1 VPTRETTNIY
11 FHEVTQG
18 RNQFKKISSRFSF
31 QLDRTNFMTSFIT
44 RRSARVYQQI
54 SGIFRE
60 IGKEKRLKNAQ
71 ESKTR
76 FLSMLFIYLFFFS

>member
-1 VPTRETTNIY
+1 
-11 FHEVTQG
+11 
-18 RNQFKKISSRFSF
+18 
-31 QLDRTNFMTSFIT
+31 MTSFIT

>member
-1 VPTRETTNIY
+1 
-11 FHEVTQG
+11 
-18 RNQFKKISSRFSF
+18 
-31 QLDRTNFMTSFIT
+31 MTSFIT

-76 FLSMLFIYLFFFS
+76 FLSMLFIYFFRRYIFRKPVPVAARSKA